1 VLRANGSAKTPPLG
15 YAMVHVSIS
24 AYKKMGVE
32 VFNRVTPIQEGMR
45 IRCVPDFDSVLSYAL
60 GFLHS
65 DVYRQQRLTRF
76 APQGE
81 GVHVCGHLSVTRIE
95 KTDLEEIG
103 IAISMKSKAWSYSEE
118 PNALRPHDNLD
129 SRELWLVNRPQ
140 LFAFEQ
146 KETNVVI
153 EGAALRALLDQSIE
167 VYEVIRSDCRKLI
180 EDQRKVSQ

>member
-1 VLRANGSAKTPPLG
+1 
-15 YAMVHVSIS
+15 MVHVSTS

-65 DVYRQQRLTRF
+65 DVYRQQRLTR
-76 APQGE
+76 
-81 GVHVCGHLSVTRIE
+81 
-95 KTDLEEIG
+95 TDLEEIG

-167 VYEVIRSDCRKLI
+167 VYEAIRSDCRKLI